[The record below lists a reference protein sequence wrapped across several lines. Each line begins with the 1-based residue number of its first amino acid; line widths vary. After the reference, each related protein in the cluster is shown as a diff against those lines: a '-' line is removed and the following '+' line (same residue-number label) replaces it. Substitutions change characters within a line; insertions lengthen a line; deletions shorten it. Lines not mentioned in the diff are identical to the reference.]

1 MKYLQRILLKGM
13 LTMKILALMENT
25 EFKDIL
31 EQLCRFKFHTLKQ
44 QTSPDFCNNVNNIL
58 LEIAT
63 HFNLIAH
70 ILR

>member
-31 EQLCRFKFHTLKQ
+31 EQLCRFKNHTLKQ
-44 QTSPDFCNNVNNIL
+44 QTSPNFCNNDNNIL

-63 HFNLIAH
+63 HFNLIAR